1 MSKAQQK
8 NSILVVAKDPDLRMI
23 VRLAMEEAGYEVHEA
38 QAVQECCAA
47 HEKFHP
53 LMIVDLSKSQEGEL
67 DAMLTAKREHPEM
80 KIIAIGGGSRPIN
93 RLFEDNPSGVARTF
107 WKPFE
112 LGDLVRAVEKELRIT
127 ARGLLN
133 V

>member
-1 MSKAQQK
+1 MSEAQQK
-8 NSILVVAKDPDLRMI
+8 HSILVVANDPDLRMI

-38 QAVQECCAA
+38 QAVQALCAA
-47 HEKFHP
+47 HEKSP
-53 LMIVDLSKSQEGEL
+53 SLMIVDLSKSQEGEP
-67 DAMLTAKREHPEM
+67 DAILTAMREHPEM

-93 RLFEDNPSGVARTF
+93 RLFEDNLSGVARTF

-112 LGDLVRAVEKELRIT
+112 LGELVKAVEKELHIT

>member
-1 MSKAQQK
+1 MSDEQQK
-8 NSILVVAKDPDLRMI
+8 CSILVVAKDPDLRMI
-23 VRLAMEEAGYEVHEA
+23 VWLAVEEAGYEVHEA

-47 HEKFHP
+47 HQKSHP
-53 LMIVDLSKSQEGEL
+53 LMIVDLSKSQEVEL
-67 DAMLTAKREHPEM
+67 DAILTAKREHPEM
-80 KIIAIGGGSRPIN
+80 KIIAIGGGSRPVN

-107 WKPFE
+107 RKPFE
-112 LGDLVRAVEKELRIT
+112 LGDFVKAVERELSIT

>member
-8 NSILVVAKDPDLRMI
+8 HRILVVANDLDLRMI

-38 QAVQECCAA
+38 QAVQASCAA
-47 HEKFHP
+47 HEKSP
-53 LMIVDLSKSQEGEL
+53 SLMIVDLSKSQEGEP
-67 DAMLTAKREHPEM
+67 DAVLTAMREHPNM
-80 KIIAIGGGSRPIN
+80 KIIAIGGGSRSIN
-93 RLFEDNPSGVARTF
+93 RLFEGNLSGVARTF

-112 LGDLVRAVEKELRIT
+112 LGDLVKAVEKELHVT
-127 ARGLLN
+127 ARGLIN